1 VTHIVVWV
9 RNVATAL
16 DLAMEPPL
24 LLKPDMRIGEVLSK
38 MKSLRV
44 INAPVVDDSNV
55 LLGVLSYKTI
65 LLKGAGRD
73 TKVRSVMDPP
83 YSLNRGLSF
92 DSIVAAF
99 VNWRLREIPVT
110 DENDVVVG
118 FLSRLIILD
127 YMSRNALLPRVA
139 VDDVM
144 SRPPVTIEES
154 ESIARA
160 RWLMLRNGI
169 TRLVVVDRYG
179 RVSGV
184 ITLSDIIERLYMIR
198 LTRRKGYRWVESE
211 ESFLAAPV
219 SEYMTSP
226 PIVIASGTPL
236 EKAVEVLLDN
246 RISGAPVVDS
256 NERSLGVLSGFDVL
270 KAYATQLKLVQPVQ
284 AKVSEV
290 LRDEVS
296 KLQIERL
303 VNNYISKFSRYVNVI
318 DFKMSVKEETK
329 AGKEGRKRYLVMT
342 KIVTDAGSINSQSVC
357 WDLPTCVREALE
369 TIEKRLR
376 KEIEKSTY
384 IKRRGKKAEES

>member
-1 VTHIVVWV
+1 
-9 RNVATAL
+9 
-16 DLAMEPPL
+16 
-24 LLKPDMRIGEVLSK
+24 MRIGDVLSK
-38 MKSLRV
+38 MRSLKV
-44 INAPVVDDSNV
+44 INAPVVDDNNI
-55 LLGVLSYKTI
+55 LLGILSYKTI

-83 YSLNRGLSF
+83 YSLNRNVDF
-92 DSIVAAF
+92 DNVIAAF

-118 FLSRLIILD
+118 FLSRSLILD
-127 YMSRNALLPRVA
+127 YMVKNNLLPKILVE
-139 VDDVM
+139 DVM
-144 SRPPVTIEES
+144 SRPPITIEEG

-169 TRLVVVDRYG
+169 TRLVVVDKYG

-184 ITLSDIIERLYMIR
+184 IALSDIIERLYMIR
-198 LTRRKGYRWVESE
+198 LTRRRGFKWVESE

-226 PIVIASGTPL
+226 PIVIVTGTSL
-236 EKAVEVLLDN
+236 EKAVKILLDN
-246 RISGAPVVDS
+246 KISGAPIVNGS
-256 NERSLGVLSGFDVL
+256 EKPLGVLSGFDAL
-270 KAYATQLKLVQPVQ
+270 KAYVSQLKLIQPVQ

-290 LRDEVS
+290 LRDETS

-303 VNNYISKFSRYVNVI
+303 VNSYISKISRYVNII

-329 AGKEGRKRYLVMT
+329 AEKEGRKRYNVMI
-342 KIVTDAGSINSQSVC
+342 KIVTNMGAINSQSVC

-369 TIEKRLR
+369 TVEKRLR
-376 KEIEKSTY
+376 KEIEKRVY
-384 IKRRGKKAEES
+384 VRRRGEKAEES